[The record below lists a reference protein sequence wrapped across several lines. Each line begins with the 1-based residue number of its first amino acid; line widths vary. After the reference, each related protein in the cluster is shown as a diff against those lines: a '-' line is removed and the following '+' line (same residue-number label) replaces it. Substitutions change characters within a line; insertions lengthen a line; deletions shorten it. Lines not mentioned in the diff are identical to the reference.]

1 MIGFFELI
9 LILIIII
16 LAIKLWNTKKD
27 SIEEKKTILSK
38 YDPNKDKKFI
48 LDELEDQFI
57 ALNKLNIID
66 YANPSA
72 KIRFGNNLE
81 NKHLGT
87 IIRNPELDNLIKN
100 VKLSNKTDHIDL
112 EIDLPSYQHYRVYA
126 IPGPTKLF
134 PDQESVVLFLKDLTE
149 ISKAQKFRTDFV
161 ANVSHELRTPL
172 MSIKGAVETI
182 QGPAKNDEP
191 AKQKF
196 LDIMG
201 SQTSRMENLINDL
214 LILSRIELEEHIRP
228 NNLISLEKIFN
239 KLKDI
244 HITNIEKN
252 NIDLNINIDKHFD
265 KIIGNEDRMLTV
277 FSNLIDNSIKY
288 SEKNKSIKVLTSKS
302 VGKLVKPGVK
312 ISIIDEGIGIP
323 QNQIIR
329 ITERFYRVD
338 IEKSKKVG
346 GTGLG
351 LAIMKHIVTQHR
363 GEFEIKS
370 QLGKGTEFN
379 IHIPSEL

>member
-1 MIGFFELI
+1 M
-9 LILIIII
+9 
-16 LAIKLWNTKKD
+16 
-27 SIEEKKTILSK
+27 
-38 YDPNKDKKFI
+38 
-48 LDELEDQFI
+48 
-57 ALNKLNIID
+57 
-66 YANPSA
+66 
-72 KIRFGNNLE
+72 
-81 NKHLGT
+81 
-87 IIRNPELDNLIKN
+87 
-100 VKLSNKTDHIDL
+100 
-112 EIDLPSYQHYRVYA
+112 
-126 IPGPTKLF
+126 
-134 PDQESVVLFLKDLTE
+134 VLFLKDLTE

-370 QLGKGTEFN
+370 QLGKGTEIN

>member
-1 MIGFFELI
+1 MADL
-9 LILIIII
+9 
-16 LAIKLWNTKKD
+16 
-27 SIEEKKTILSK
+27 
-38 YDPNKDKKFI
+38 
-48 LDELEDQFI
+48 
-57 ALNKLNIID
+57 
-66 YANPSA
+66 
-72 KIRFGNNLE
+72 
-81 NKHLGT
+81 
-87 IIRNPELDNLIKN
+87 ELDNLFKSIANQDFSTEKKSELDEIFDNIKN
-100 VKLSNKTDHIDL
+100 NRFVSKERELLDDVFQNNPQIVDYYFTERGKNPEFQLTKDTIEQFNLEKEVPKLSFDSISGFFKSAASQKDTDLDRFSNLTGTKFVYPLKNSDEQNELNTYYNVTRRAKPWKEQEYKPSFSENIAIGSAEGLNRAAKGVTTAVAELVDRGFDTDYTTAIENNWATMNL
-112 EIDLPSYQHYRVYA
+112 EDNGVA
-126 IPGPTKLF
+126 
-134 PDQESVVLFLKDLTE
+134 
-149 ISKAQKFRTDFV
+149 DF
-161 ANVSHELRTPL
+161 ARF
-172 MSIKGAVETI
+172 SIQYGVPY
-182 QGPAKNDEP
+182 G
-191 AKQKF
+191 
-196 LDIMG
+196 
-201 SQTSRMENLINDL
+201 TSL
-214 LILSRIELEEHIRP
+214 
-228 NNLISLEKIFN
+228 KIFN

-370 QLGKGTEFN
+370 QLGKGTEIN